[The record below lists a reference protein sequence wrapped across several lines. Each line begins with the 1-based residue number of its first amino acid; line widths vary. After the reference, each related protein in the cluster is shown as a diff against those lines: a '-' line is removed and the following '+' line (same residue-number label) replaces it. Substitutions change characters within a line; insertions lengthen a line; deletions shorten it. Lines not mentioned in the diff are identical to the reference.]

1 MQHAGHSLKNQPQ
14 SIEKPSREFAVETD
28 DDAVGQRLDAWLAAQ
43 LSAYSRARLQAWIR
57 EGRLQIDGRVE
68 TQTRVKLQAG
78 QQLHLDIPD
87 EADAETEVVAEDIP
101 LDIVY
106 EDEDILVINK
116 PAGLTVHP
124 GAGQARGTMQN
135 ALLHHRPELA
145 AVPRAGIVHRLDKLT
160 SGLLVV
166 GGNLP
171 AHTALVRDLAE
182 REIEREYLALVW
194 GEVIAGGT
202 IDAPLTRDPRDRRR
216 YQVGQGGR
224 HAVTHF
230 RVEQRFAKHTLLRVR
245 LETGR
250 THQIR
255 VHMKHRKLPLLGDP
269 VYGRRGDP
277 FVRELG
283 RQALH
288 ATRLAF
294 KHPIKAQRCE
304 FEQPLPDDIR
314 AVIEQLDAR

>member
-1 MQHAGHSLKNQPQ
+1 MKNQPQ
-14 SIEKPSREFAVETD
+14 SIEKPQREFAIETAE
-28 DDAVGQRLDAWLAAQ
+28 DAAGQRLDAWLAQQ
-43 LSAYSRARLQAWIR
+43 LSEYSRARIQSWIR
-57 EGRLQIDGRVE
+57 EGRLQIDGQVE
-68 TQTRVKLQAG
+68 TQTRVKLCSG
-78 QQLHLDIPD
+78 RQLRLEIPD

-101 LDIVY
+101 LDVVY
-106 EDEDILVINK
+106 EDADILVINK

-124 GAGQARGTMQN
+124 GAGQARGTLQN
-135 ALLHHRPELA
+135 ALLYHRPELA

-166 GGNLP
+166 GGNLL

-202 IDAPLTRDPRDRRR
+202 IDEPLTRDPRDRRR

-224 HAVTHF
+224 HAITHF

-255 VHMKHRKLPLLGDP
+255 VHMKHRKLPLVGDP

-277 FVRELG
+277 FVRQLG

-294 KHPIKAQRCE
+294 QHPATAQRCE
-304 FEQPLPDDIR
+304 FEQPLPMDILR
-314 AVIEQLDAR
+314 IIEQLGAQ

>member
-1 MQHAGHSLKNQPQ
+1 MKDQSH
-14 SIEKPSREFAVETD
+14 SIEKPLEEFVVDVPEA
-28 DDAVGQRLDAWLAAQ
+28 AAGQRLDGWLARA
-43 LSAYSRARLQAWIR
+43 LSAYSRTRIQTWIR
-57 EGRLQIDGRVE
+57 EGRLQVDGQV
-68 TQTRVKLQAG
+68 QTSPRCALEFG
-78 QQLHLDIPD
+78 QQLRLEIPD
-87 EADAETEVVAEDIP
+87 EADAETEVQAEPIP
-101 LDIVY
+101 LEVVY
-106 EDEDILVINK
+106 EDADLLVINK

-124 GAGQARGTMQN
+124 GAGQARGTLQN

-166 GGNLP
+166 AGNLP
-171 AHTALVRDLAE
+171 AHTALVRALAE

-202 IDAPLTRDPRDRRR
+202 IDEPIARDPRDRRR
-216 YQVGQGGR
+216 YQIGQGGR

-230 RVEQRFAKHTLLRVR
+230 RVEERFPKHTLLRVK

-255 VHMKHRKLPLLGDP
+255 VHMKHRKLPLVGDP

-277 FVRELG
+277 YARVLH

-288 ATRLAF
+288 ATRLGLL
-294 KHPIKAQRCE
+294 HPGTGEACE
-304 FEQPLPDDIR
+304 FHAPLPLDMQ
-314 AVIEQLDAR
+314 QLLHELRGR

>member
-1 MQHAGHSLKNQPQ
+1 MEEFVVDVPEEAAGH
-14 SIEKPSREFAVETD
+14 
-28 DDAVGQRLDAWLAAQ
+28 RLDSWLAGE
-43 LSAYSRARLQAWIR
+43 LSTYSRTRIQSWIR
-57 EGRLQIDGRVE
+57 EGRLSVDGAVQTSPRVGLE
-68 TQTRVKLQAG
+68 YG
-78 QQLHLDIPD
+78 QHIQLRIPD
-87 EADAETEVVAEDIP
+87 EADAQTEVQAEPIP
-101 LDIVY
+101 LEIVY
-106 EDEDILVINK
+106 EDADIIVINK

-166 GGNLP
+166 AGNLP
-171 AHTALVRDLAE
+171 AHTALVRALAE

-202 IDAPLTRDPRDRRR
+202 IDEPIARDPRDRRR
-216 YQVGQGGR
+216 YLIAQGGR

-230 RVEQRFAKHTLLRVR
+230 RVQERFAKHTLLRVK

-255 VHMKHRKLPLLGDP
+255 VHMKHRKLPLVGDP

-277 FVRELG
+277 YGRVLH

-294 KHPIKAQRCE
+294 AHPSSGERCE
-304 FEQPLPDDIR
+304 FTCAPPADMR
-314 AVIEQLDAR
+314 QLIDELRGQ